1 MREKER
7 QELKERIYELMNGL
21 RDLESYPLE
30 ESKYVENEFEEDKAC
45 GRAYRE
51 VVAANMRLCERLYSE
66 KGDSDIEIIIDN
78 LMLIAH
84 HLCMKMFDYG
94 EIFSNR

>member
-21 RDLESYPLE
+21 RDLEAYPTE
-30 ESKYVENEFEEDKAC
+30 ESKFVENEFEEDKVC
-45 GRAYRE
+45 GKAYRE
-51 VVAANMRLCERLYSE
+51 VVEANMRLCERLNSE

-78 LMLIAH
+78 LMPIAH

-94 EIFSNR
+94 ELFSNM